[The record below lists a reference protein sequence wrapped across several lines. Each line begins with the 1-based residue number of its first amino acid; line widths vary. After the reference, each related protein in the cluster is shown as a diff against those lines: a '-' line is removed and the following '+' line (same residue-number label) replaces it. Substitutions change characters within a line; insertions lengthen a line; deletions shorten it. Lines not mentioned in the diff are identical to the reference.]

1 MRDTFER
8 SPIIAAVHDNQW
20 NSALK
25 SEAEVL
31 FLLKS
36 NVLNLSEQIAQAHT
50 QKKRV
55 FVHIDLADG
64 IGKDEAGVEF
74 IASCGA
80 DGIIS
85 TRGALIRF
93 ANGMGLCTV
102 QRCFILD
109 SQGIQNSL
117 HVLESSKPD
126 FIEILPGVVDK
137 VTRRFAERG
146 FPTIAGG
153 LIERKQEVTAALSSG
168 AIAVSTGCEAL
179 WNLA

>member
-8 SPIIAAVHDNQW
+8 APIIAAVHENGWQAALR
-20 NSALK
+20 SA
-25 SEAEVL
+25 AEVL

-36 NVLNLSEQIAQAHT
+36 NILTLSEQIAQAHMLG
-50 QKKRV
+50 KRV

-64 IGKDEAGVEF
+64 IGKDEAGVKF
-74 IASCGA
+74 LASCKV

-85 TRGALIRF
+85 TRGALIRV
-93 ANGMGLCTV
+93 ANGLGLCTV
-102 QRCFILD
+102 QRFFVMD
-109 SQGIQNSL
+109 SQGVQNSL

-137 VTRRFAERG
+137 VTHRFAERG

-153 LIERKQEVTAALSSG
+153 LIESKAEVTAALSSG